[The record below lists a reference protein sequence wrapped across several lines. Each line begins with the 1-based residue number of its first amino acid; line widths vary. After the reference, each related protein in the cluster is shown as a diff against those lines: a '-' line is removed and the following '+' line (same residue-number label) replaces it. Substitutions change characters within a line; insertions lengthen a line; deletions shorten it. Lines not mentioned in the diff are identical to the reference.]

1 MIKVYFFNNQQLSEI
16 KKTFFISNEN
26 LYNFIKTICISQ
38 ATNSKTNSIILEYG
52 YLGKPFIKEPK
63 NFYISCSRSKNYY
76 ICVISNINIGVDIE
90 YISSIDIEIAK
101 KFFHNNE
108 YSYIIDP
115 NFSKSF
121 LHRFFEIWCIKE
133 SYLKLIGTGM
143 FKELNSFYVS
153 TNNRCFSIIDSDYKI
168 KKLSVVT
175 TLFKRNY
182 MFSLV
187 AEDNEISNITFQTLH
202 VSDIKKIL

>member
-1 MIKVYFFNNQQLSEI
+1 MIKIYFFNNQQINEI
-16 KKTFFISNEN
+16 KKSFCISNQN
-26 LYNFIKTICISQ
+26 IYNFIKTICIAHS
-38 ATNSKTNSIILEYG
+38 TNFKMSSIIWEYE

-76 ICVISNINIGVDIE
+76 ICAISNINIGVDIE

-108 YSYIIDP
+108 YSYIINP

-153 TNNRCFSIIDSDYKI
+153 TNNRYFSIIDSDYKI
-168 KKLSVVT
+168 KNLSIVT

-182 MFSLV
+182 MLSLV
-187 AEDNEISNITFQTLH
+187 TEDNEISNITFQTLH
-202 VSDIKKIL
+202 VSDIKKL

>member
-1 MIKVYFFNNQQLSEI
+1 MIKIYFFNNQQINEI
-16 KKTFFISNEN
+16 KKSFCISNQN
-26 LYNFIKTICISQ
+26 VYNFIKTICIAHS
-38 ATNSKTNSIILEYG
+38 TNFKISSIIWEYE

-76 ICVISNINIGVDIE
+76 ICAISNINIGIDIE

-108 YSYIIDP
+108 YSYIINP

-153 TNNRCFSIIDSDYKI
+153 TNNRYFSIIDSDYKI
-168 KKLSVVT
+168 KNLSIVT
-175 TLFKRNY
+175 TLFKKNY
-182 MFSLV
+182 MLSLV
-187 AEDNEISNITFQTLH
+187 TEDNEISNITFQTLH
-202 VSDIKKIL
+202 VSDIKKL